1 MEPVT
6 LILLVV
12 LAMVAVGAAGFAFMP
27 SGGVGSGKA
36 KKRLQA
42 FQGDM
47 RVNRLENNAVRNR
60 DERRKT
66 VQQALKTQT
75 NALNAKKRLTIS
87 QLVFQAGLT
96 IKPRAF
102 IRNSIILGVLVFIVL
117 FIVQVP
123 LLFAAVFGLAVGYLG
138 PRMWLNGKRKKYQ
151 AQFLDELPNAVEAIV
166 RGVKTGLPLNDS
178 MRAVAKDAKEPVK
191 SEFQRVLDQQ
201 AFGQSMTEAVQ
212 VLLERVPLAEVNF
225 FVVVITVQQQAGGN
239 LSEALGN
246 LARVLRNRK
255 KMKQKIKAMSSEAKA
270 SAGIIGA
277 LPFVVATLV
286 SLVSPTYLLPLFVTD
301 MGHIMLGI
309 AVGMLSTGVFVM
321 KRMITFDF

>member
-12 LAMVAVGAAGFAFMP
+12 LAMVAVGAAGFALMP
-27 SGGVGSGKA
+27 SDGIGGGKA

-47 RVNRLENNAVRNR
+47 RVNRLENDALRTR
-60 DERRKT
+60 DQRRKS

-75 NALNAKKRLTIS
+75 DALNAKKRLTIK
-87 QLVFQAGLT
+87 QLVFQAGLN
-96 IKPRAF
+96 IKPRSF
-102 IRNSIILGVLVFIVL
+102 IRNSIILGVIVFIVL
-117 FIVQVP
+117 FVVQVP
-123 LLFAAVFGLAVGYLG
+123 LFFAAIFAVAAGYLG
-138 PRMWLNGKRKKYQ
+138 PRMWLNRKRKKYQ
-151 AQFLDELPNAVEAIV
+151 SQFLDELPNAVEAIV

-201 AFGQSMTEAVQ
+201 TFGLSMTEAVQ
-212 VLLERVPLAEVNF
+212 VLLDRVPLPEVNF

-255 KMKQKIKAMSSEAKA
+255 KMKAKIKAMSSEAKA

-286 SLVSPTYLLPLFVTD
+286 SVVSPSYLLPLFVTD
-301 MGHIMLGI
+301 MGHIMLAI
-309 AVGMLSTGVFVM
+309 AFGMLSMGVFVM
-321 KRMITFDF
+321 KRMVTFDY